1 LKILFDTNIILDV
14 LLEREP
20 FFEIAANLFDA
31 VEAKIVE
38 GYLCA
43 TTLTTIDYF
52 LTKYRNRDVA
62 NTAIKKLL
70 KLYSVAKVD
79 RAVLESALNSN
90 FIDFEDAVIY
100 YSANDSCVN
109 GIVTRNT
116 ADFKTAQLPIYQP
129 DDLWALIQASTTLRF
144 KDQ

>member
-1 LKILFDTNIILDV
+1 MKILFDTNIILDV

-31 VEAKIVE
+31 VEAKTVE

-52 LTKYRNRDVA
+52 LTKYRNREEA
-62 NTAIKKLL
+62 NSAIKKLL

-79 RAVLESALNSN
+79 RTVLESALDSN
-90 FIDFEDAVIY
+90 FNDFEDAVIY
-100 YSANDSCVN
+100 YSGNDSGVN

-116 ADFKTAQLPIYQP
+116 GDFKTAQLPIYQP
-129 DDLWALIQASTTLRF
+129 DDLWALIKTSTSFRF
-144 KDQ
+144 QDQ

>member
-1 LKILFDTNIILDV
+1 MKILFDTNIILDM

-20 FFEIAANLFDA
+20 FFEKAASLFDT
-31 VEAKIVE
+31 VEAKTIE

-52 LTKYRNRDVA
+52 LTKYRNREDA
-62 NTAIKKLL
+62 NNAIKKLL

-79 RAVLESALNSN
+79 RTVLESALNSN
-90 FIDFEDAVIY
+90 FNDFEDAVIY
-100 YSANDSCVN
+100 YSGNDSGVN

-116 ADFKTAQLPIYQP
+116 GDFKTAQLPIYQP
-129 DDLWALIQASTTLRF
+129 DALWALIQASTRTKF
-144 KDQ
+144 